1 VERGYKALQS
11 YIDAETGTAEGG
23 LTMPDIEDLIR
34 QLREYVGPFTA
45 MKLMA
50 EAADV
55 IEGQDERIAILEA
68 ELDD

>member
-1 VERGYKALQS
+1 MQS

-23 LTMPDIEDLIR
+23 LNMPDIEALIR
-34 QLREYVGPFTA
+34 ELREYVGPFTA

-55 IEGQDERIAILEA
+55 IEGQEERIAILEA

>member
-1 VERGYKALQS
+1 
-11 YIDAETGTAEGG
+11 
-23 LTMPDIEDLIR
+23 MPDIEDLIR

-45 MKLMA
+45 MQLMA

-55 IEGQDERIAILEA
+55 IEGQEERIAILEA

>member
-11 YIDAETGTAEGG
+11 CIDAETGTAEGG
-23 LTMPDIEDLIR
+23 LNMPDIEDLIR

-55 IEGQDERIAILEA
+55 IEEQEERLAILEA